1 MNNDNIN
8 WRWVSIGFVT
18 FIVLAGLAG
27 RVDYEEELRAE
38 QAYCDNV
45 KLYKDSRGQQ
55 GWPDYRELYNTMC
68 VQDLEKTK
76 MISNT

>member
-1 MNNDNIN
+1 MNNDIN
-8 WRWVSIGFVT
+8 WRWVCIGFVT

-45 KLYKDSRGQQ
+45 KLYKDTQGKQ

-68 VQDLEKTK
+68 VQNRNNNQNF
-76 MISNT
+76 SNT

>member
-1 MNNDNIN
+1 MNNNIN
-8 WRWVSIGFVT
+8 WRWVGIGFVV
-18 FIVLAGLAG
+18 FVVLAGAAG

-68 VQDLEKTK
+68 APQSEKNQK
-76 MISNT
+76 FSNT

>member
-1 MNNDNIN
+1 MNNDIN
-8 WRWVSIGFVT
+8 WRWVCIGFVT

-38 QAYCDNV
+38 QAYCENV
-45 KLYKDSRGQQ
+45 KLYKDTKGAK
-55 GWPDYRELYNTMC
+55 GWPDYRELYSSMC

>member
-1 MNNDNIN
+1 MNNDIN

-38 QAYCDNV
+38 QAYCENV
-45 KLYKDSRGQQ
+45 KLYKDTGGAK
-55 GWPDYRELYNTMC
+55 GWPDYRSLYSSMC
-68 VQDLEKTK
+68 VQNRNNNQNF
-76 MISNT
+76 SNT